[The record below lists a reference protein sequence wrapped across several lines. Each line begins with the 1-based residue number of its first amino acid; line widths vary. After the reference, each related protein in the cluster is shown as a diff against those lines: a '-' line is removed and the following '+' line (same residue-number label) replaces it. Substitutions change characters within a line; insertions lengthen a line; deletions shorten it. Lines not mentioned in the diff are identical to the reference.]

1 MARVKTALGA
11 DKGKGLSSGGVLSA
25 ALAGGTGVL
34 AGVLA
39 VVLALGL
46 AAPAPGASS
55 GEPGQ
60 VRLTPVDP
68 AQFEAALQTIAPELR
83 DQTRQDIAA
92 CKTALFMMEVGPMPG
107 ASEPPSGYVQIKL
120 GAYTSPRFAVGAR
133 PMGFAVPHP
142 IPDAKTVLQGIV
154 IVTGTARAAR
164 VSFTPPVDYPVLVG
178 AVNQPVFYDVPQA
191 CGLDQG
197 KVKG

>member
-1 MARVKTALGA
+1 MAGQ
-11 DKGKGLSSGGVLSA
+11 SSGQAAQAKGAKGAGASGGAVLAA
-25 ALAGGTGVL
+25 ALAGG

-46 AAPAPGASS
+46 TASPSGTS

-60 VRLTPVDP
+60 ARLTPVDP
-68 AQFEAALQTIAPELR
+68 SQIEAALQTIAPELR
-83 DQTRQDIAA
+83 DQTREEIAA

-107 ASEPPSGYVQIKL
+107 ASEPPSGYVQVKL
-120 GAYTSPRFAVGAR
+120 GTYTSPRFAVGAR
-133 PMGFAVPHP
+133 PTAFAVPHP
-142 IPDAKTVLQGIV
+142 IPDAKTVLQGAV

-164 VSFTPPVDYPVLVG
+164 VSFMPPVDYPVLSG
-178 AVNQPVFYDVPQA
+178 AVNQPVFYDLPQA

-197 KVKG
+197 KVQG